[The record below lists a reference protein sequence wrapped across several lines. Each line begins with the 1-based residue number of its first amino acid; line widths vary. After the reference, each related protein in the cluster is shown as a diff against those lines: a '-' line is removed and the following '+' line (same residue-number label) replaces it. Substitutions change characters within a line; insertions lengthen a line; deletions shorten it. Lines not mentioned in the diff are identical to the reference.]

1 MRQAHPRGALPEGAS
16 TPNQQ
21 TLRTIEHER
30 NALVVEQRRVNATA
44 LSRNGRNTGN
54 SRVTRNGKRVRES
67 AQVPNNLRRK
77 LFQQRQQFGA
87 HART

>member
-30 NALVVEQRRVNATA
+30 NALVVEQRRMNATA
-44 LSRNGRNTGN
+44 LSRNGRIT
-54 SRVTRNGKRVRES
+54 RVTRNGKRVRES